1 MRRITKYLLNAFRQN
16 KLIQN
21 CILDGI
27 SFVLHCVSKHTAAFF
42 QDINPRILHEYNGET
57 CYKPK
62 RYVDVKMKSIVAT
75 YLSVFEEHTH
85 T

>member
-1 MRRITKYLLNAFRQN
+1 MFQNIPVHIFR
-16 KLIQN
+16 
-21 CILDGI
+21 
-27 SFVLHCVSKHTAAFF
+27 
-42 QDINPRILHEYNGET
+42 DINPRILHEYNGET

-85 T
+85 TQEPNLLCYAQYLTKGVMVCAPVLQ

>member
-1 MRRITKYLLNAFRQN
+1 MRLTLGYYY
-16 KLIQN
+16 
-21 CILDGI
+21 
-27 SFVLHCVSKHTAAFF
+27 
-42 QDINPRILHEYNGET
+42 EYDGET

-85 T
+85 TYRAQSDAENVTKLTNILRTCTP

>member
-1 MRRITKYLLNAFRQN
+1 MVYIFRAI
-16 KLIQN
+16 K
-21 CILDGI
+21 
-27 SFVLHCVSKHTAAFF
+27 
-42 QDINPRILHEYNGET
+42 PRILHEYNGET